1 MSLITAALGRIAAPE
16 RRTMAVAC
24 GAHVLHDGFT
34 DLLYVLLP
42 VWQAEFG
49 LGYAAVG
56 LLRALYV
63 GSMAGFQ
70 LPAGIIAERLG
81 GPLVL
86 GLGTALAGI
95 GYLAAGAS
103 AGFAMLAAAL
113 VIGGLGSGVQHP
125 IAANL
130 VSQAFSGGRSRTALA
145 RYNFSGD
152 LGKMAFPA
160 ATALLLTLM
169 PWRAATSAI
178 GIVGLLA
185 AVAILAVRGLPS
197 ARVTAKSAAGK
208 PQIAAAAPSERGFLL
223 LLSIAMIDSA
233 TRMGF
238 LTFLPFLLK
247 TKGAGLPTVGIALT
261 LIFAGGAAGKLV
273 CGWLGARLGVVRA
286 TFVTEGLTAAGIL
299 VLLPLPLICGADR
312 IAADRDG
319 AQRHLVGALR
329 YGARAGAPTKA
340 PARLRH
346 FLHRRR
352 RRRGIGAGA
361 LRSCQRPRRRA
372 DDDAAGRRRRARD
385 LAARLAAR
393 SVLASAGR
401 GGLLTGIQRIKDLW
415 PGRLGILSQ
424 TARQQLAALFE
435 HRIGGGGDMGVDALE
450 VAQHVEMQ
458 RAGLDALDPPGAD
471 AGEMSFGRARF
482 EIAKNLL
489 FAKQTAGGARVV
501 GHEYRGRGV
510 HVADEPFEHR
520 ADFRLALDRKG
531 EAALEPLGGDRHQI
545 VLDDVAGML
554 EVGDKGEDFRQP
566 AIVLVVERIRDRG
579 RSDRF

>member
-299 VLLPLPLICGADR
+299 VLLPLPLIWGLTMLP
-312 IAADRDG
+312 
-319 AQRHLVGALR
+319 LVGMALNGTSSVL
-329 YGARAGAPTKA
+329 YGTVPELVPPQKRQRAFGIFYTGAV
-340 PARLRH
+340 
-346 FLHRRR
+346 
-352 RRRGIGAGA
+352 GAGA
-361 LRSCQRPRRRA
+361 LAPVLYGLAS
-372 DDDAAGRRRRARD
+372 D
-385 LAARLAAR
+385 LADVPTMMLLVAAVVLVTLPLA
-393 SVLASAGR
+393 
-401 GGLLTGIQRIKDLW
+401 W
-415 PGRLGILSQ
+415 RLGPYL
-424 TARQQLAALFE
+424 
-435 HRIGGGGDMGVDALE
+435 
-450 VAQHVEMQ
+450 
-458 RAGLDALDPPGAD
+458 
-471 AGEMSFGRARF
+471 
-482 EIAKNLL
+482 
-489 FAKQTAGGARVV
+489 
-501 GHEYRGRGV
+501 
-510 HVADEPFEHR
+510 
-520 ADFRLALDRKG
+520 
-531 EAALEPLGGDRHQI
+531 
-545 VLDDVAGML
+545 
-554 EVGDKGEDFRQP
+554 RQP
-566 AIVLVVERIRDRG
+566 AAVG
-579 RSDRF
+579 S